1 MLLNVIVAAV
11 MLMLTCGIHILA
23 MVFVMHL
30 LRTEGGSLRKWFR
43 RVRAY
48 MIGETVL
55 VLFNASILEVLLWAG
70 AYMALGE
77 IDSLEPAFYFSMVTF
92 TTLGYGDIVLDE
104 RWRLLASFE
113 AATGIIMFG
122 WTTAILL
129 AAVQSTYFGRKFG
142 KPAPPRDSLPEDKPV
157 AS

>member
-1 MLLNVIVAAV
+1 MNIILGAFLLLV
-11 MLMLTCGIHILA
+11 TCGMHLLG

-30 LRTEGGSLRKWFR
+30 LRLDKGPIRMRLR

-48 MIGETVL
+48 LVGEVVL
-55 VLFNASILEVLLWAG
+55 VMAVVSILEVLLWAA

-77 IDSLEPAFYFSMVTF
+77 IQKLEPAFYFSMVTF

-104 RWRLLASFE
+104 NWRLLASFQ

-122 WTTAILL
+122 WTTAILI
-129 AAVQSTYFGRKFG
+129 AVVQHSYFGK
-142 KPAPPRDSLPEDKPV
+142 KLDKQAP
-157 AS
+157 

>member
-1 MLLNVIVAAV
+1 MMMNIILGAFLLLV
-11 MLMLTCGIHILA
+11 TCGMHLMG

-30 LRTEGGSLRKWFR
+30 LHLDKGPLRTRLL

-48 MIGETVL
+48 LVVEVVVVMATV
-55 VLFNASILEVLLWAG
+55 SILEVLLWAV

-77 IDSLEPAFYFSMVTF
+77 IQDIEPAFYFSMVTF

-104 RWRLLASFE
+104 SWRLLASFE

-122 WTTAILL
+122 WTTAILI
-129 AAVQSTYFGRKFG
+129 AVVQHSYLGG
-142 KPAPPRDSLPEDKPV
+142 KLDKTLP
-157 AS
+157 

>member
-11 MLMLTCGIHILA
+11 MLILTCGIHILA
-23 MVFVMHL
+23 MAFVMHL
-30 LRTEGGSLRKWFR
+30 LRTEGGSMRRWFR

-55 VLFNASILEVLLWAG
+55 VMFNASILEVLLWAG

-77 IDSLEPAFYFSMVTF
+77 IESLEPAFYFSMVTF

-122 WTTAILL
+122 WTTAIVL

-142 KPAPPRDSLPEDKPV
+142 KPAPQRDSLPTGTEVK
-157 AS
+157 